1 MAEKYIK
8 ENNEKLKKR
17 ALGVFM
23 FPNLIKPKPAQNSK
37 LSDFVLNSSSSEKKR
52 IYSQVI
58 ERAISSQVQVVN
70 KASATQR

>member
-1 MAEKYIK
+1 
-8 ENNEKLKKR
+8 
-17 ALGVFM
+17 M
-23 FPNLIKPKPAQNSK
+23 FSNLIKPKPAQNSK

-70 KASATQR
+70 KVSATKR

>member
-1 MAEKYIK
+1 
-8 ENNEKLKKR
+8 
-17 ALGVFM
+17 M
-23 FPNLIKPKPAQNSK
+23 FSNLIKQKPTQNSK